1 MTITWKGSEREVCWA
16 WCVCALLCCVASG
29 STGGRGGGLRGAKK
43 HTIYREIQKFK
54 ALKRIKHAEYIP
66 DRVLY
71 VYMSMGVKGGSFPPS
86 LGAFSHRPSG
96 PRLSN
101 DATRKV
107 HVCIMYNRRFRV
119 ESGELEMGAFSFRDI
134 HIHFKN
140 RKCTIQ
146 K

>member
-1 MTITWKGSEREVCWA
+1 MLGLVCVCFAVLCCPRQHRGQRGGSE
-16 WCVCALLCCVASG
+16 G
-29 STGGRGGGLRGAKK
+29 QKSTLVYTGKYKNLRP
-43 HTIYREIQKFK
+43 
-54 ALKRIKHAEYIP
+54 LKRIKHAQYIP

-71 VYMSMGVKGGSFPPS
+71 VYISMGVKGGSFPPS
-86 LGAFSHRPSG
+86 LGAFFLRSSG
-96 PRLSN
+96 LRLSN

-107 HVCIMYNRRFRV
+107 HVCIMYNRRFRI
-119 ESGELEMGAFSFRDI
+119 EPGELEMGAFSFRDI

>member
-1 MTITWKGSEREVCWA
+1 MLGLV
-16 WCVCALLCCVASG
+16 CVCFAVLCCPRQHR
-29 STGGRGGGLRGAKK
+29 GRGGGLREAKK
-43 HTIYREIQKFK
+43 HTIYRDIQKFK

-66 DRVLY
+66 GRVLY
-71 VYMSMGVKGGSFPPS
+71 FYMSMGVNGGSFPLS
-86 LGAFSHRPSG
+86 LRAFFLRSSG
-96 PRLSN
+96 LRLSN

-107 HVCIMYNRRFRV
+107 HVCIVYNRRFRIEPGGLV
-119 ESGELEMGAFSFRDI
+119 MGAFSFRDI